1 MNKKEQDKIVAEVK
15 GVLPTVVEFMERN
28 PHIADFDFG
37 FLYGAGIWEC
47 TFFDEN
53 DEAILYF
60 TASNDMELKYKII
73 SYTFGNLV

>member
-1 MNKKEQDKIVAEVK
+1 MTKQEQDKIVSEVK
-15 GVLPTVVEFMERN
+15 GVLPTVVEFMDKN

-53 DEAILYF
+53 DEAIIYI
-60 TASNDMELKYKII
+60 TASSDEELIQKI
-73 SYTFGNLV
+73 NK

>member
-1 MNKKEQDKIVAEVK
+1 MTKEQQAKIVSEVK
-15 GVLPTVVEFMERN
+15 GVLPTVVEFMEKN

-53 DEAILYF
+53 DEAIIYI
-60 TASNDMELKYKII
+60 TASSDEELIDKI
-73 SYTFGNLV
+73 SK